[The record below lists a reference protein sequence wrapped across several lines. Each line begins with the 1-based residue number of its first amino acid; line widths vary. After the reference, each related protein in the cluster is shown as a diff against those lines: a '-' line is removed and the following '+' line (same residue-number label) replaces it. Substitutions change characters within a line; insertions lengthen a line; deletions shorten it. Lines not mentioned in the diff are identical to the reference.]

1 MKNPWL
7 LYTLARL
14 GVFAVILTILLLVGF
29 NGYYSV
35 AIAAVLSL
43 AFSLIFLNKQRQALS
58 QSIYDRVQKN
68 KVDGIDDADSDLEN
82 DILDRS

>member
-7 LYTLARL
+7 LYSLARL
-14 GVFAVILTILLLVGF
+14 GVFAAILTVLLLVGF

-68 KVDGIDDADSDLEN
+68 KTEGIDDADSDLEN

>member
-14 GVFAVILTILLLVGF
+14 GVFAAILTILLLVGF

-58 QSIYDRVQKN
+58 QSIYNKVQKN
-68 KVDGIDDADSDLEN
+68 KVEGIDVADSDLEN
-82 DILDRS
+82 DILDRN

>member
-14 GVFAVILTILLLVGF
+14 GVFAVLLTILLLVGF

-35 AIAAVLSL
+35 ASAAVLSL

-58 QSIYDRVQKN
+58 QRIYTQVQKN

-82 DILDRS
+82 DILDRN

>member
-14 GVFAVILTILLLVGF
+14 GVFAAILTILLLVGF

-58 QSIYDRVQKN
+58 QSIYNKVQKN
-68 KVDGIDDADSDLEN
+68 KVEGIDDADSDLEN
-82 DILDRS
+82 DILDRN

>member
-7 LYTLARL
+7 LYALARL
-14 GVFAVILTILLLVGF
+14 GVFAVLLTILLLVGF

>member
-7 LYTLARL
+7 LYSLARL
-14 GVFAVILTILLLVGF
+14 GVFAAILTVLLLVGF

-58 QSIYDRVQKN
+58 QSIYDRVKKN
-68 KVDGIDDADSDLEN
+68 KTEGIDDADSDLEN
-82 DILDRS
+82 DILDRN

>member
-7 LYTLARL
+7 LYSLARL
-14 GVFAVILTILLLVGF
+14 GVFAAILTVLLLVGF

-68 KVDGIDDADSDLEN
+68 KTEGIDDADSDLEN
-82 DILDRS
+82 DMLDRN

>member
-14 GVFAVILTILLLVGF
+14 GVFAAILTILLLVGF

-58 QSIYDRVQKN
+58 QSIYNKVQKN

-82 DILDRS
+82 EILDRS

>member
-14 GVFAVILTILLLVGF
+14 GVFAVLLTILLLVGF

-58 QSIYDRVQKN
+58 QSIYNKVQKN

-82 DILDRS
+82 DILDRN

>member
-7 LYTLARL
+7 LYSLARL
-14 GVFAVILTILLLVGF
+14 GVFAAILTVLLLVGF

-68 KVDGIDDADSDLEN
+68 KTEGIDDADSDLEN
-82 DILDRS
+82 DILDRN

>member
-14 GVFAVILTILLLVGF
+14 VVFAAILTILLLVGF

-58 QSIYDRVQKN
+58 QSIYNKVQKN